1 MPVESAAGYRAYSYR
16 WLILAI
22 FCSLEMANNI
32 LWVTFAPISDI
43 VSNYFGGGYYGSSTS
58 VNMMANIYLILYL
71 PGTGLSIF
79 LMKYFNLKRSLE
91 ICAALTMFGAL
102 IRYIAAFNS
111 NDLGNENTYIL
122 MLFGQS
128 LAAIG
133 QPMFLNS
140 PPAVASIWF
149 PVEEREMA
157 TTIGSMFA
165 PIGSAIGQIIPFLL
179 VTQTSVNRKSYS
191 KSLCQRNFTGALC
204 RLSQCTVVLHI
215 ISHLHM

>member
-1 MPVESAAGYRAYSYR
+1 MSSKETEYRGYSYR
-16 WLILAI
+16 WLILAL
-22 FCSLEMANNI
+22 FCSLELTNNI

-43 VSNYFGGGYYGSSTS
+43 VSNYFGGGYYGSTTS
-58 VNMMANIYLILYL
+58 VNMLANIYLIFYL

-91 ICAALTMFGAL
+91 ICGFLTMFGAML
-102 IRYIAAFNS
+102 RFIAAS
-111 NDLGNENTYIL
+111 QKNEWGIANTYII
-122 MLFGQS
+122 MLLGQTF
-128 LAAIG
+128 AALG

-165 PIGSAIGQIIPFLL
+165 PIGSAVGQIIPFLL
-179 VTQTSVNRKSYS
+179 VEQSS
-191 KSLCQRNFTGALC
+191 RNGE
-204 RLSQCTVVLHI
+204 
-215 ISHLHM
+215 